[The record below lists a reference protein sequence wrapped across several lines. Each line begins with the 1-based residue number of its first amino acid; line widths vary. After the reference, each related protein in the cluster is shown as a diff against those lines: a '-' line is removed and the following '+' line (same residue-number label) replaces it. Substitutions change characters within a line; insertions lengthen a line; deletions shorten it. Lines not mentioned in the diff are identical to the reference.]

1 MMRILT
7 APLLLLSVLL
17 LGGCA
22 SYVADHNRS
31 LADVR
36 HFFVQSNSNDNRALD
51 RQIAAALRAR
61 GFQAEY
67 GPLTMMSDEAQVI
80 VTYQDHWTWD
90 FGDHLVFLQISV
102 RDRNPELIRTF
113 ATAKFSTRL
122 PTRTPT
128 SGIIDGLVARL
139 LKDGGS

>member
-1 MMRILT
+1 MTRILLS
-7 APLLLLSVLL
+7 PVLLLAVVL

-31 LADVR
+31 LKDVR
-36 HFFVQSNSNDNRALD
+36 HFFVQSNANDNRALD
-51 RQIAAALRAR
+51 RQIAAAIRAR
-61 GFQAEY
+61 GFEAEH
-67 GPLTMMSDEAQVI
+67 GPLTMMSDEAKVV

-90 FGDHLVFLQISV
+90 FGDHLVYLQISV
-102 RDRNPELIRTF
+102 RDRDSIQTF
-113 ATAKFSTRL
+113 ATSKFSTRL

-128 SGIIDGLVARL
+128 AGIVDGLVARL